1 MMTENEICKVL
12 IQKSRLFLESILV
25 EEDMD
30 ENMAAFERFL
40 EEREP
45 LLSHLNQQP
54 KDAVEEDLKTLFEL
68 DNRIRLTLMGWMD
81 ETKGSLEE
89 LSRQRDSYMKI
100 KRSQGGYNK
109 QQSSSEGYFIDKKK

>member
-1 MMTENEICKVL
+1 MMKANEICEVL
-12 IQKSRLFLESILV
+12 IQKSRVFLEGILM
-25 EEDMD
+25 EEDID
-30 ENMAAFERFL
+30 DNMAAFDRFL

-45 LLSHLNQQP
+45 LISLLNQQP
-54 KDAVEEDLKTLFEL
+54 KEQDDEDLKTLFEL
-68 DNRIRLTLMGWMD
+68 DHRIRLSLMGWMD

-89 LSRQRDSYMKI
+89 LSRQRDSYVKV